1 MSRNTSTSHP
11 NRPPPPY
18 CANPV
23 LRGEWVKQEGGVDGS
38 GPTEEVV
45 LGLARN
51 VREKL
56 ESDWTVGESGT
67 AGPTGGH
74 QPNRTPYDLP

>member
-1 MSRNTSTSHP
+1 
-11 NRPPPPY
+11 
-18 CANPV
+18 
-23 LRGEWVKQEGGVDGS
+23 LRVDGS

-51 VREKL
+51 VRDKL
-56 ESDWTVGESGT
+56 GSEWTVGESGT

-74 QPNRTPYDLP
+74 QPNRTPYVPPPLERQGRTFGLIV